1 MLTSLDWLIIVFM
14 AFTAFALLSLCLMF
28 FLKNTVARRVCLYV
42 SSAFAVYVSTVA
54 FRIGIGALFT
64 GQIVFSCITALL
76 AVAAVVVERVFKN
89 KPKTLLIARIMSASA
104 MVLALIN
111 AIS

>member
-54 FRIGIGALFT
+54 FRIGSGA
-64 GQIVFSCITALL
+64 SCITALL

-111 AIS
+111 AIF